1 MVDFSRYIDYLMLP
15 CAKLMA
21 KLNFRLKLFLVS
33 ISVIIPLIFLTYNLV
48 SEYSGVYRVADD
60 EAKGID
66 IGAIL
71 LDTEAKIQAYRSLA
85 SQKNLG
91 KNNNDESQKLA
102 ATVSKNVEQLDQ
114 HLKTSGF
121 SELDNHWA
129 ILRQQLLQWSQSA
142 ATQNAN
148 TNLDT
153 TKDKAT
159 NGNGMDRYSELIHQT
174 DEFLNLSSEASG
186 LVLDPE
192 APSYFLI
199 ILTIQKIP
207 DWLEQLAQLQD
218 LGKLLLADGE
228 LSEVD
233 KTILVSRAQ
242 VLQLLA
248 GNIDDGNESLKRIHE
263 PSPVSMATAL
273 ADGKKLTDFLSS
285 PQFGASSAATEL
297 LAQFNTLANASI
309 RSAVALQTE
318 SLQRLDKQLDQRKKT
333 AQTKLRITYV
343 SVLLTL
349 CLTSYLAYG
358 FYHTFSNDMR
368 VVNRSVTSV
377 ASGDLTTVI
386 MLNGQDE
393 LADIGQTLENM
404 NYRLSALVANVRSNA
419 SMVSNLGQNLSA
431 GINDLSFRTEQQSS
445 SLEQT
450 SYSVK
455 DLAETVKNNAESARK
470 VSAMAN
476 NVRQIAESS
485 GDTMRSA
492 VTSMKDIQTSALK
505 VQDIVNM
512 IDRISFQT
520 DILALNAA
528 VEASHA
534 GEHGLGFAVV
544 ATEVRELAQRS
555 ADAARQIRHLI
566 DDSVTK
572 VENGVYQ
579 IDEASTTLNEILE
592 GIRQLAT
599 NIDAISEASNEQSN
613 GLALI
618 SEAILSLEGITQSNS
633 RMAEDAKLVSE
644 DLEQRAVT
652 LTSAVSSFKLRQG
665 TADEAYELVK
675 MAVSLYAV
683 AGQSALSRITD
694 NAEKIYADRDMYVFA
709 IDHDGFY
716 RAFAGRP
723 DKLGVNIGDVPGVD
737 GPKLIQDAF
746 AVPEAGGWIDY
757 QIINPLSQN
766 VDKKT
771 SYMVKL
777 SEELAIGCGVYKLF

>member
-1 MVDFSRYIDYLMLP
+1 VVDFSRYIDYLMLP

-297 LAQFNTLANASI
+297 LAQFNTLAN
-309 RSAVALQTE
+309 
-318 SLQRLDKQLDQRKKT
+318 SLINAKK
-333 AQTKLRITYV
+333 
-343 SVLLTL
+343 
-349 CLTSYLAYG
+349 
-358 FYHTFSNDMR
+358 
-368 VVNRSVTSV
+368 
-377 ASGDLTTVI
+377 
-386 MLNGQDE
+386 
-393 LADIGQTLENM
+393 
-404 NYRLSALVANVRSNA
+404 
-419 SMVSNLGQNLSA
+419 
-431 GINDLSFRTEQQSS
+431 
-445 SLEQT
+445 
-450 SYSVK
+450 
-455 DLAETVKNNAESARK
+455 
-470 VSAMAN
+470 
-476 NVRQIAESS
+476 
-485 GDTMRSA
+485 
-492 VTSMKDIQTSALK
+492 
-505 VQDIVNM
+505 
-512 IDRISFQT
+512 
-520 DILALNAA
+520 
-528 VEASHA
+528 
-534 GEHGLGFAVV
+534 
-544 ATEVRELAQRS
+544 
-555 ADAARQIRHLI
+555 RH
-566 DDSVTK
+566 K
-572 VENGVYQ
+572 PNC
-579 IDEASTTLNEILE
+579 
-592 GIRQLAT
+592 
-599 NIDAISEASNEQSN
+599 
-613 GLALI
+613 
-618 SEAILSLEGITQSNS
+618 
-633 RMAEDAKLVSE
+633 
-644 DLEQRAVT
+644 
-652 LTSAVSSFKLRQG
+652 
-665 TADEAYELVK
+665 
-675 MAVSLYAV
+675 VSLMC
-683 AGQSALSRITD
+683 R
-694 NAEKIYADRDMYVFA
+694 F
-709 IDHDGFY
+709 
-716 RAFAGRP
+716 
-723 DKLGVNIGDVPGVD
+723 
-737 GPKLIQDAF
+737 
-746 AVPEAGGWIDY
+746 
-757 QIINPLSQN
+757 
-766 VDKKT
+766 
-771 SYMVKL
+771 
-777 SEELAIGCGVYKLF
+777 C